1 MNNEWSLR
9 TSDASIAFIFGLCS
23 LFQSESM
30 DYGTHSVVFSG
41 GDRPPNLGGG
51 GHLRGKLIFLGGK
64 IEFLKKVA
72 TQEIRPPP
80 LKMGA
85 IFLKNSF
92 MYARIH

>member
-23 LFQSESM
+23 LCQSESM
-30 DYGTHSVVFSG
+30 DYATHAVVFSG

-51 GHLRGKLIFLGGK
+51 AFEGQTHIFGGK
-64 IEFLKKVA
+64 DIIFKKVA